1 MHYVIQC
8 RFSEFLIQLCIKK
21 RFSLGP
27 SRYITT
33 VRFFWGPC
41 RNITDQE
48 PGGAGVSCRTIF
60 RVCEERLIFRGNIH
74 LWTQSTQKYLK
85 VPSSTYMYPEVPQCT
100 QKYLKVRKSTSK
112 VGFGHFCNWRTKF
125 KFTTTKFQ
133 NSKWATKSA
142 LHRKHPDSSITA
154 REKIN
159 KVTIII

>member
-1 MHYVIQC
+1 MWY
-8 RFSEFLIQLCIKK
+8 SEDLASFLFNCAFHWARADILLLCA
-21 RFSLGP
+21 
-27 SRYITT
+27 
-33 VRFFWGPC
+33 FFWGPC
-41 RNITDQE
+41 KNITDQE